1 MRLLRKSWRDNRGAA
16 AAEMALVTPLL
27 LVLMF
32 GSFEVG
38 KYFYDEH
45 KLVKSV
51 RDGARYAAR
60 QRFTN
65 YNCSTGNVLQPVID
79 ETKMIVRK
87 GSLTTTDVDLLPNWD
102 AAGTTFSVTMSCV
115 PTFSDAGTNYPA
127 SGIYAGMTGGG
138 PSVTV
143 TAKLPYQPAIG
154 SAFGFS
160 GLNLFLNA
168 SQHAAVA
175 GL

>member
-1 MRLLRKSWRDNRGAA
+1 
-16 AAEMALVTPLL
+16 MALVTPLL
-27 LVLMF
+27 LALMF

-65 YNCSTGNVLQPVID
+65 FSACTGSPPQTVVD

-102 AAGTTFSVTMSCV
+102 APGTTFSVNMSCV
-115 PTFSDAGTNYPA
+115 ATFTDGGNTLAP

-143 TAKLPYQPAIG
+143 TAKLPYQPVIG

>member
-1 MRLLRKSWRDNRGAA
+1 MTPFSKSLRDRRGAA

-27 LVLMF
+27 LVIMF
-32 GSFEVG
+32 GSFELG

-45 KLVKSV
+45 KLIKSV

-65 YNCSTGNVLQPVID
+65 YTACTGVAPPTVVA
-79 ETKMIVRK
+79 ETKMLVRK
-87 GSLTTTDVDLLPNWD
+87 GTLKSTDADLLPNWD
-102 AAGTTFSVTMSCV
+102 AAGTTFSVTMDCF
-115 PTFSDAGTNYPA
+115 PTLNDGGTNYNA
-127 SGIYAGMTGGG
+127 SGIYQGMAGGA

-143 TAKLPYQPAIG
+143 TAQLPYQPVIG

-160 GLNLFLNA
+160 GINASLNA
-168 SQHAAVA
+168 SQQSAVA

>member
-1 MRLLRKSWRDNRGAA
+1 
-16 AAEMALVTPLL
+16 MALVTPLL

-65 YNCSTGNVLQPVID
+65 FSACTGDVVGPVYT

-87 GSLTTTDVDLLPNWD
+87 GSLNANDPDLLPNWD
-102 AAGTTFSVTMSCV
+102 NAGTIFTVKMNCRTTLTDGS
-115 PTFSDAGTNYPA
+115 GNYVA
-127 SGIYAGMTGGG
+127 SGIYAGMAGGA

-143 TAKLPYQPAIG
+143 TVKLPYKPVIG

-160 GLNLFLNA
+160 GLNYSLNA
-168 SQHAAVA
+168 SQNAAVG